1 MVVATVLQS
10 SFHFSGVA
18 TLGSA
23 FGGIPF
29 GLPRF
34 QVPQMS
40 FVQVI
45 SLVGPAITIA
55 MLGAIESLLSAVV
68 ADGMTDFKHDSN
80 QELVGQGLA
89 NLLAP
94 LFGGFA
100 ATGAIARTATNIRN
114 GGSSPLAGGVHALTL
129 VAVLLFL
136 APLAS
141 SIPLAAL
148 AAILFVVAWNMSD
161 LRHVGHVLRTAPTA
175 DRAIL
180 VVTFFLTI
188 FVDLVVA
195 VNVGVLLA
203 ILQFLRRMAA
213 TVETNQ
219 LDDRA
224 LLVDL
229 QEVGLSRLP
238 RGMLVYEI
246 AGPIFF
252 GAIESLERALLQT
265 HSDPQTLIIR
275 LRHVPFM
282 DATGLQTLEEVIGKL
297 KKRGIDV
304 ILCEANP
311 RVATKLDNAG
321 IVALIGADRC
331 VQDFHAALV
340 LSLAIRKPA

>member
-1 MVVATVLQS
+1 
-10 SFHFSGVA
+10 
-18 TLGSA
+18 
-23 FGGIPF
+23 
-29 GLPRF
+29 
-34 QVPQMS
+34 
-40 FVQVI
+40 
-45 SLVGPAITIA
+45 
-55 MLGAIESLLSAVV
+55 V
-68 ADGMTDFKHDSN
+68 ADGMTGFKHDSN
-80 QELVGQGLA
+80 QELVGQGVA

-114 GGSSPLAGGVHALTL
+114 GGSSPLAGSMHALTL

-161 LRHVGHVLRTAPTA
+161 LKHFGHLLRTAPTA
-175 DRAIL
+175 DKVIL

-188 FVDLVVA
+188 FADLVVA

-203 ILQFLRRMAA
+203 ILQFLRRMADA
-213 TVETNQ
+213 VETNQ

-252 GAIESLERALLQT
+252 GAIESFERALLQT
-265 HSDPQTLIIR
+265 HSDPDTLIIR

-282 DATGLQTLEEVIGKL
+282 DATGLQTFEEVVRKL
-297 KKRGIDV
+297 RTRGVDV
-304 ILCEANP
+304 MLCEANP
-311 RVATKLDNAG
+311 RVVTKLGNAG
-321 IVALIGADRC
+321 IFALIGDDRYL
-331 VQDFHAALV
+331 QEFHAALV
-340 LSLAIRKPA
+340 AALAVRARGRPLPAGLDEAAHKMLEITRRHFEDAGEGH